1 MNDATN
7 ATNTTPTTDP
17 TPAANPAHDEIARS
31 YIREL
36 ARRREGAYRKAVTE
50 FQEKF
55 ATNPAV
61 TLEWH
66 TEGVVKAQHIHAEMH
81 ALAQWVERES
91 PSSENLLTMV
101 RSRREYLTGQLCER
115 FVGRARSTSPVA
127 NACEDARGE
136 AFCELRNLCGEMIY
150 EIEHIPAR

>member
-7 ATNTTPTTDP
+7 TTD
-17 TPAANPAHDEIARS
+17 TTHDEIARS
-31 YIREL
+31 YIHAL
-36 ARRREGAYRKAVTE
+36 ARRREDAYRKAVTE

-55 ATNPAV
+55 AVNPAV

-66 TEGVVKAQHIHAEMH
+66 TEAVVKAQHIHAEMH
-81 ALAQWVERES
+81 ALAQWVEGNAPDAEAI
-91 PSSENLLTMV
+91 LTMI
-101 RSRREYLTGQLCER
+101 RSRQEYLTHQLCER

-136 AFCELRNLCGEMIY
+136 AFCELRNLCGEMVY
-150 EIEHIPAR
+150 EIERIPVR